1 MEDFKNYL
9 KYKGK
14 EMIIEGLVVW
24 LKIEEANEKSNNRIG
39 NQIPQAMEITRMQTS
54 SRVATIVLVR

>member
-54 SRVATIVLVR
+54 SRLATIVLVR

>member
-1 MEDFKNYL
+1 
-9 KYKGK
+9 
-14 EMIIEGLVVW
+14 MIIEGLVVW